1 MKDSTPYNSNSLS
14 NLINHYYTIIDNKE
28 NVHKLLWLLFNIYYL
43 ECIYNEFKNS
53 TSSTFETYARLLAVK
68 PVKKGDSYFPICFTA
83 YRDALVL
90 IKQIR
95 LEKRDVIKITYF
107 LKSKKY
113 ENKYYTSAIIE
124 KISIVAKK
132 PEQLMVD
139 METGEII

>member
-1 MKDSTPYNSNSLS
+1 LQSKKD
-14 NLINHYYTIIDNKE
+14 
-28 NVHKLLWLLFNIYYL
+28 LL
-43 ECIYNEFKNS
+43 
-53 TSSTFETYARLLAVK
+53 
-68 PVKKGDSYFPICFTA
+68 YFPICFIA
-83 YRDALVL
+83 YQDILVL

-95 LEKRDVIKITYF
+95 LEKRDVVKITYF

-124 KISIVAKK
+124 KINVIAKR

>member
-1 MKDSTPYNSNSLS
+1 MVAKG
-14 NLINHYYTIIDNKE
+14 TIIDIIDVSTK
-28 NVHKLLWLLFNIYYL
+28 VTQIILQSKKDLL
-43 ECIYNEFKNS
+43 
-53 TSSTFETYARLLAVK
+53 
-68 PVKKGDSYFPICFTA
+68 YFPICFIA
-83 YRDALVL
+83 YQDILVL

-95 LEKRDVIKITYF
+95 LEKRDVVKITYF

-124 KISIVAKK
+124 KINVIAKR

>member
-1 MKDSTPYNSNSLS
+1 MVAKG
-14 NLINHYYTIIDNKE
+14 TIIDIID
-28 NVHKLLWLLFNIYYL
+28 V
-43 ECIYNEFKNS
+43 S
-53 TSSTFETYARLLAVK
+53 TKVTQIILQS
-68 PVKKGDSYFPICFTA
+68 KKDLSYFPICFIA
-83 YRDALVL
+83 YQDILVL

-95 LEKRDVIKITYF
+95 LEKRDVVKITYF

-124 KISIVAKK
+124 KINVIAKR

>member
-1 MKDSTPYNSNSLS
+1 MVAKGK
-14 NLINHYYTIIDNKE
+14 IIDI
-28 NVHKLLWLLFNIYYL
+28 IYVSDKVTQV
-43 ECIYNEFKNS
+43 IIQS
-53 TSSTFETYARLLAVK
+53 
-68 PVKKGDSYFPICFTA
+68 KKGELYFPICFTA
-83 YRDALVL
+83 YQDVLIL

-95 LEKRDVIKITYF
+95 LEKRDVVKVTYY

-124 KISIVAKK
+124 KINIIAKR

>member
-1 MKDSTPYNSNSLS
+1 MVAKG
-14 NLINHYYTIIDNKE
+14 TIIDIIDVSDKVTQIIIQAKKE
-28 NVHKLLWLLFNIYYL
+28 NL
-43 ECIYNEFKNS
+43 
-53 TSSTFETYARLLAVK
+53 
-68 PVKKGDSYFPICFTA
+68 YFPICFTA
-83 YRDALVL
+83 YRDIIVL

-124 KISIVAKK
+124 KINIVAKK

-139 METGEII
+139 METGEIL